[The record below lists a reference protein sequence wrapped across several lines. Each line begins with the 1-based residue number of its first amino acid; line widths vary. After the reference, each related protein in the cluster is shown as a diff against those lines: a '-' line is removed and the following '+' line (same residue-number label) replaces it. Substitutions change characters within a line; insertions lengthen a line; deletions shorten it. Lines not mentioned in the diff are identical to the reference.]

1 VRATFWLL
9 DAPDSLSVQ
18 SYREPDGTGLGHFE
32 RDGRPVAHR
41 LPLAAYEDKEF
52 VREARHVTS
61 TTFVAHVRL
70 ASGSGVSLENTHPFE
85 QRGRL
90 FAHNGLMRELD
101 QLETELGEH
110 LVHVQGETDSERFFT
125 LVTREIE
132 REGDVASGIVAAA
145 QWIADRLPVYSL
157 NLVLSSAQDVW
168 ALRYP
173 ETHRLFVRERAA
185 GGRHGRPF
193 AGTSLHGRLRI
204 HSLDLLEHP
213 AVVVA
218 SEPLDESPDW
228 RLLEPGELIHV
239 GPDLDVSSRV
249 VLPEPPAHLL
259 TYADLY
265 PQEAASQAA

>member
-1 VRATFWLL
+1 LL
-9 DAPDSLSVQ
+9 
-18 SYREPDGTGLGHFE
+18 
-32 RDGRPVAHR
+32 
-41 LPLAAYEDKEF
+41 
-52 VREARHVTS
+52 
-61 TTFVAHVRL
+61 
-70 ASGSGVSLENTHPFE
+70 
-85 QRGRL
+85 
-90 FAHNGLMRELD
+90 RELD
-101 QLETELGEH
+101 QLEAELGEH
-110 LVHVQGETDSERFFT
+110 IVKVHGDTDSERFFA

-132 REGDVASGIVAAA
+132 REGDVSTGIVAAA
-145 QWIADRLPVYSL
+145 RWIAERLPLYSL
-157 NLVLSSAQDVW
+157 NLVLSSAENVW

-193 AGTSLHGRLRI
+193 VATSLHGRLRV
-204 HSLDLLEHP
+204 HSHDLLEHP

-239 GPDLDVSSRV
+239 GPDLGVSSRI
-249 VLPEPPAHLL
+249 VLADPPAHPL